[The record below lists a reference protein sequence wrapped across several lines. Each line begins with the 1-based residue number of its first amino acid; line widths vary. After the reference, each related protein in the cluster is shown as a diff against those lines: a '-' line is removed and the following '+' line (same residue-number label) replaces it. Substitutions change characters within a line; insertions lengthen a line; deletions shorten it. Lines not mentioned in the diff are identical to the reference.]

1 MGSTPVGY
9 LYTPQQLAGGGRY
22 GPKTK
27 IGNWSE
33 DLSLEEVKL
42 DSNLRYDLDLTS
54 LDAMN
59 VIMALEDEFGQE
71 AGIEQILEL
80 QTVQQLVD
88 YLLSLLQQPK

>member
-1 MGSTPVGY
+1 M
-9 LYTPQQLAGGGRY
+9 QLSEEKIREVCL
-22 GPKTK
+22 KT
-27 IGNWSE
+27 IARE
-33 DLSLEEVKL
+33 LDLPLEEVQL
-42 DSNLRYDLDLTS
+42 YSNLRDDLDLTS

-71 AGIEQILEL
+71 ADIEQILEL

>member
-1 MGSTPVGY
+1 M
-9 LYTPQQLAGGGRY
+9 QLSEEKIREVCL
-22 GPKTK
+22 KT
-27 IGNWSE
+27 IARE
-33 DLSLEEVKL
+33 LDLPLEKVKL
-42 DSNLRYDLDLTS
+42 DSNLRDDLDLTS

-71 AGIEQILEL
+71 ADIEQILEL

>member
-1 MGSTPVGY
+1 M
-9 LYTPQQLAGGGRY
+9 QLREEKIREVCL
-22 GPKTK
+22 KT
-27 IGNWSE
+27 IARE
-33 DLSLEEVKL
+33 LDLPLEEVKL
-42 DSNLRYDLDLTS
+42 DSNLRDDLDLTS

-71 AGIEQILEL
+71 ADIEQILEL

>member
-1 MGSTPVGY
+1 M
-9 LYTPQQLAGGGRY
+9 QLSEEKIRQVCL
-22 GPKTK
+22 KT
-27 IGNWSE
+27 IARE
-33 DLSLEEVKL
+33 LDLPLEEVKL
-42 DSNLRYDLDLTS
+42 DSNLRDDLDLTS

-71 AGIEQILEL
+71 ADIEQILEL

>member
-1 MGSTPVGY
+1 M
-9 LYTPQQLAGGGRY
+9 QLSEEKIREVCL
-22 GPKTK
+22 KT
-27 IGNWSE
+27 IARE
-33 DLSLEEVKL
+33 LDLPLEEVKM
-42 DSNLRYDLDLTS
+42 DSNLRDDLDLTS

-71 AGIEQILEL
+71 ADIEQILEL